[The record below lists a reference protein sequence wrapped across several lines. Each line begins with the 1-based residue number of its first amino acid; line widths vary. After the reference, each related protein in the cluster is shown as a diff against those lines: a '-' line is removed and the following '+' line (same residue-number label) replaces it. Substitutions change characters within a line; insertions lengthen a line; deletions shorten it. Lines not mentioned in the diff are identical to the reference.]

1 MFHHFKRIEK
11 NDKKLYTLTGR
22 KSSDSKSNCIFTVHT
37 PGSNLKSKNMVP
49 RKLMKERRQNIFNF
63 VKKGRNLLKS
73 IKRKEINQE

>member
-11 NDKKLYTLTGR
+11 NDKKLYTLMGR
-22 KSSDSKSNCIFTVHT
+22 KSSDFKSNCIFTVHT
-37 PGSNLKSKNMVP
+37 PGSNLKSTNMVP

-73 IKRKEINQE
+73 IKRKEINHE